1 MRKFGNRY
9 YANIGKAHHNNAVR
23 TANIIRQ
30 RGFNARV
37 IRGKNGSSVFIA
49 PRRFNFQRHKMYDPA
64 TGKSYVAEK
73 KEDHERMSKMGYT
86 HTPPKTYNAT
96 AKISRR
102 EYFDTDPQEGTDE
115 DIESRSFRM
124 NQILEEYDGDLSNWG
139 RDLISKKDKERWNEQ
154 NKTAIEEARRNRSE
168 YAQRYDEIVKQMRED
183 FAEMGIDLDA
193 PSRVRLE
200 DRSVALKK
208 LTMAQSQD
216 EKKRFEEN
224 LQKARIS
231 MGEKAAGYLMLDY
244 AMAELYRRANL
255 LTYGT
260 EGGPYNPI
268 SDAGLFKGVKDGE
281 PVYYSPMELNS
292 NLALDPSSGAQSV
305 KRFKLGGK
313 KVNYHLFALG
323 YNKKRLQ
330 EVSNDLKAAGF
341 SARVVST
348 TYDKPSALKRWAIFI
363 HPTGKNKTEG
373 LKRLYEDQPN
383 NPQFGNVMRSLLSAK
398 GLGLGTWDEDGT
410 KRGFDIAYTDP
421 RFIYSGSN
429 NDYENIYGL
438 DWVDFED
445 IYNESKDN
453 DFIVLKDKLYRGF
466 GGKSWQFIREQRDS
480 MTPRWASKI
489 NPGPMALNVRVYGH
503 SEKPISVAFMDSEKS
518 DKKMKAVFTY
528 ADGHQKTTHFG
539 GKGYSDFTIHKDPK
553 RKQRYLDRHE
563 RNEDWGDPTSAGALS
578 RWVLWNKKSKTASI
592 EDYKRRFD
600 LMG

>member
-9 YANIGKAHHNNAVR
+9 YANIGRANHNNAVR

-64 TGKSYVAEK
+64 TGKAYVAEK

-86 HTPPKTYNAT
+86 HTPPKTYNA
-96 AKISRR
+96 SMSR
-102 EYFDTDPQEGTDE
+102 EYFDEDPQEGVDE
-115 DIESRSFRM
+115 DIERRSYRL
-124 NQILEEYDGDLSNWG
+124 NSILEEYDGDIRNWG
-139 RDLISKKDKERWNEQ
+139 RDLISKKDKQRWNDL
-154 NKTAIEEARRNRSE
+154 NKTAIEEAKRNRSE
-168 YAQRYDEIVKQMRED
+168 YAERYDALVEELRQQE
-183 FAEMGIDLDA
+183 AEFGIDIDA
-193 PSRVRLE
+193 PSRVPLE
-200 DRSVALKK
+200 QRSVALNKLVREQSQAEKK
-208 LTMAQSQD
+208 L
-216 EKKRFEEN
+216 FEEN

-231 MGEKAAGYLMLDY
+231 MGEKSGGYLMLDY
-244 AMAELYRRANL
+244 EVAELYRRANL

-260 EGGPYNPI
+260 EGATFNPDTAGI
-268 SDAGLFKGVKDGE
+268 FKDAKGGKLN
-281 PVYYSPMELNS
+281 YYSPMELNS
-292 NLALDPSSGAQSV
+292 NIAFDPRSGGQSV

-313 KVNYHLFALG
+313 NVDYHLFGIG

-373 LKRLYEDQPN
+373 LKRLYENDPD
-383 NPQFGNVMRSLLSAK
+383 NPQFGNVMRALLTGK
-398 GLGLGTWDEDGT
+398 GLGLGTWNEDGT
-410 KRGFDIAYTDP
+410 KREFEISYGDP
-421 RFIYSGSN
+421 RFIFSGSN

-438 DWVDFED
+438 DWVDFDD
-445 IYNESKDN
+445 IYNESKEN

-466 GGKSWQFIREQRDS
+466 KGKSWNLVRDTQDS
-480 MTPRWASKI
+480 MTPRWDSQV
-489 NPGPMALNVRVYGH
+489 NPGPMALNVRVYAH
-503 SEKPISVAFMDSEKS
+503 SEQPISVAFMDSEKS

-563 RNEDWGDPTSAGALS
+563 KNEDWGDPTSAGALS